1 MNTKLQVLEGL
12 ETMKIGRISLF
23 YSGFWVT
30 ENIVGLIREYT
41 VHTRLLHLVEYASA
55 FQIVLFN
62 AVA

>member
-23 YSGFWVT
+23 YSCFWMT

-41 VHTRLLHLVEYASA
+41 ELIRGFY
-55 FQIVLFN
+55 I
-62 AVA
+62 

>member
-55 FQIVLFN
+55 F
-62 AVA
+62 